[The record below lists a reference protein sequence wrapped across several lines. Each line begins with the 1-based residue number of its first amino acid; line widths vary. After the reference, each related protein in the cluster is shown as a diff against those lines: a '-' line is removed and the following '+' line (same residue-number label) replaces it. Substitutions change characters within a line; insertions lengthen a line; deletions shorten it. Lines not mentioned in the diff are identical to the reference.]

1 MTKILINTDLDD
13 ALIQRIQDVSE
24 EVEIITA
31 SSEGEA
37 LEIMPEVE
45 VVLGPVTPA
54 MLALGDQL
62 RWVQNLGAGVDDVL
76 FPEFVE
82 SDVVL
87 TSAKGIVGI
96 HLADH
101 AMALL
106 LSLTRGIATAV
117 RNPSFDQRWPIRA
130 ASWELAGRTM
140 GIVGLGGTGQALAIR
155 AAGFGMRII
164 AVDPDDVEVPDCVN
178 LCWKM
183 DRFHDLL
190 AESDV
195 VAVCAPLTKKTEGM
209 FDADAFRRMQNH
221 AMLVNVTRGLIV
233 DEYAL
238 LQALEQGQI
247 GGAGLDVIP
256 QEPLP
261 DDHPLWHM
269 PNVVVT
275 PHTAGG
281 SPHRMGRTVDL
292 FCDNLAR
299 LLDGRSMSSVI
310 NKDKGY

>member
-1 MTKILINTDLDD
+1 MTKVLINTDLDAD
-13 ALIQRIQDVSE
+13 LIRRIQDVSE
-24 EVEIITA
+24 GVEAISA

-54 MLALGDQL
+54 MFARGDRL
-62 RWVQNLGAGVDDVL
+62 RWVQNLGAGVDGAL

-87 TSAKGIVGI
+87 TSAKGIVGN

-117 RNPSFDQRWPIRA
+117 RKPSFSQRWPIRA

-140 GIVGLGGTGQALAIR
+140 GIVGLGGTGRALAHR
-155 AAGFGMRII
+155 AAGFDMRII
-164 AVDPDDVEVPDCVN
+164 AVDPEDVEAPDCVEV
-178 LCWKM
+178 CWKM

-190 AESDV
+190 EQSDV
-195 VAVCAPLTKKTEGM
+195 VAVCAPLTRESTGL
-209 FDADAFRRMQNH
+209 FDAEAFHRMQSH
-221 AMLVNVTRGLIV
+221 AMLINVTRGRIM
-233 DEYAL
+233 DEDAL
-238 LQALEQGQI
+238 LKALEQGQI
-247 GGAGLDVIP
+247 GGVGLDVVP

-261 DDHPLWHM
+261 EGHPLWHM

-281 SPHRMGRTVDL
+281 SPHRVERTVDL

-299 LLDGRSMSSVI
+299 HLEGRPMKSVI
-310 NKDKGY
+310 DKNKGY

>member
-1 MTKILINTDLDD
+1 MTKVLINTDLDD
-13 ALIQRIQDVSE
+13 VLIQRIQDVSE

-31 SSEGEA
+31 SSEGGA
-37 LEIMPEVE
+37 LEIMSEVE
-45 VVLGPVTPA
+45 VVLGAVPPA
-54 MLALGDQL
+54 MLALGARL
-62 RWVQNLGAGVDDVL
+62 RWVQNLGAGVDGAL

-164 AVDPDDVEVPDCVN
+164 AVDPEDVEVPDCVE

-190 AESDV
+190 AESDA
-195 VAVCAPLTKKTEGM
+195 VAVCAPLTQETE
-209 FDADAFRRMQNH
+209 RR
-221 AMLVNVTRGLIV
+221 V
-233 DEYAL
+233 EW
-238 LQALEQGQI
+238 
-247 GGAGLDVIP
+247 AGLTRLSSFWSRV
-256 QEPLP
+256 
-261 DDHPLWHM
+261 
-269 PNVVVT
+269 
-275 PHTAGG
+275 
-281 SPHRMGRTVDL
+281 SRFSRR
-292 FCDNLAR
+292 AR
-299 LLDGRSMSSVI
+299 LSLHTRQARAWPGL
-310 NKDKGY
+310 GPT

>member
-13 ALIQRIQDVSE
+13 ALIQRIQDISE

-37 LEIMPEVE
+37 LEVMPEVE

-54 MLALGDQL
+54 MLALGDHL

-164 AVDPDDVEVPDCVN
+164 AVDPDDVEVPDCVE

-195 VAVCAPLTKKTEGM
+195 VAVCAPLTKETEGM
-209 FDADAFRRMQNH
+209 FDADAFRRMQSH

-238 LQALEQGQI
+238 LQALEQGHI
-247 GGAGLDVIP
+247 GGAGLDVVP

-281 SPHRMGRTVDL
+281 SPHRVGRTVDL

-299 LLDGRSMSSVI
+299 LLDGLPMSSVI

>member
-62 RWVQNLGAGVDDVL
+62 RWVQNLGAGVDGVL

-195 VAVCAPLTKKTEGM
+195 VAVCAPLTKETEGM
-209 FDADAFRRMQNH
+209 FDADAFRRMQSH

-247 GGAGLDVIP
+247 GGAGLDVVP

-281 SPHRMGRTVDL
+281 SPHRVGRTVDL

-299 LLDGRSMSSVI
+299 LLDGLPMSSVI

>member
-1 MTKILINTDLDD
+1 MTKVLINTDLDD
-13 ALIQRIQDVSE
+13 SLIQQIREVSE
-24 EVEIITA
+24 EVEVTTA

-45 VVLGPVTPA
+45 VVLGPTTPA
-54 MLALGDQL
+54 MFDRGDRL
-62 RWVQNLGAGVDDVL
+62 RWVQNLGAGVDGVI
-76 FPEFVE
+76 FPKFLE

-106 LSLTRGIATAV
+106 LALTRGIATAV
-117 RNPSFDQRWPIRA
+117 RKPSFSQRWPIRA

-140 GIVGLGGTGQALAIR
+140 GIVGLGGTGQALALR

-164 AVDPDDVEVPDCVN
+164 AVDPEDVEAPDSVES
-178 LCWKM
+178 CWKM

-195 VAVCAPLTKKTEGM
+195 VAVCAPLTRETAGM
-209 FDADAFRRMQNH
+209 FDAEAFRRMRNH
-221 AMLVNVTRGLIV
+221 AMLINVTRGRIV
-233 DEYAL
+233 DETAL
-238 LQALEQGQI
+238 MHALEQGQI
-247 GGAGLDVIP
+247 GGAGLDVVP

-261 DDHPLWHM
+261 EAHPLWHM
-269 PNVVVT
+269 PNVVIT

-281 SPHRMGRTVDL
+281 SPHRIGRTVDL

-299 LLDGRSMSSVI
+299 HIAGRPMKSVI
-310 NKDKGY
+310 DKRKGY

>member
-54 MLALGDQL
+54 MLALGDRL
-62 RWVQNLGAGVDDVL
+62 RWVQNLGAGVDGVL

-117 RNPSFDQRWPIRA
+117 RNPSFDERWPIRA

-195 VAVCAPLTKKTEGM
+195 VAVCAPLTKETEGM
-209 FDADAFRRMQNH
+209 FDADAFRRMQSH

-247 GGAGLDVIP
+247 GGAGLDVVP